1 MKIALERLIE
11 GIIATLRADVIP
23 NIPDAYARGQA
34 VGVIDLLNNI
44 VPKIEW
50 AREPLINAVAEKTA
64 LLSEI
69 TGLLPEVSTL
79 VRSGV
84 RSGEAQIISTAE
96 LSAERDRLDAAIC
109 EILAL
114 LGPQKPNRNA
124 GTREQALGLLKRHIH
139 DELVQQMKLTR
150 KPLFAEIASG
160 EDGNVAK

>member
-1 MKIALERLIE
+1 MRISLERLIE

-50 AREPLINAVAEKTA
+50 AHGPLIDTVAEKTA
-64 LLSEI
+64 LLSEVS
-69 TGLLPEVSTL
+69 GLLPEVSAL
-79 VRSGV
+79 V
-84 RSGEAQIISTAE
+84 RSGEAQTLSTAE

-109 EILAL
+109 EVLAL
-114 LGPQKPNRNA
+114 VGPQKSNGNS
-124 GTREQALGLLKRHIH
+124 TRQQVLGLLKRHIH

-160 EDGNVAK
+160 GDGSVPK

>member
-1 MKIALERLIE
+1 MKISLERLIE
-11 GIIATLRADVIP
+11 GTIATLRADVIP

-50 AREPLINAVAEKTA
+50 TREPLIDAVAEKTA
-64 LLSEI
+64 LLSEVS
-69 TGLLPEVSTL
+69 GLLPEVSAL
-79 VRSGV
+79 V

-109 EILAL
+109 EVLAL
-114 LGPQKPNRNA
+114 VGPQKSNGNS
-124 GTREQALGLLKRHIH
+124 GTRQQVLGLLKRHIH

-160 EDGNVAK
+160 GDGSVPK

>member
-1 MKIALERLIE
+1 MKIPLERLIE

-64 LLSEI
+64 LLREI
-69 TGLLPEVSTL
+69 SALLPEASTL
-79 VRSGV
+79 VRSGD
-84 RSGEAQIISTAE
+84 AQVISTAE
-96 LSAERDRLDAAIC
+96 LSAERDRLDAVIC

-114 LGPQKPNRNA
+114 VGPQKPSGDT
-124 GTREQALGLLKRHIH
+124 GTRHQVLGLLKRHIH
-139 DELVQQMKLTR
+139 DELLQQMKLTR

-160 EDGNVAK
+160 EDGKVAK

>member
-79 VRSGV
+79 VRSG
-84 RSGEAQIISTAE
+84 EAQIISTAE

-109 EILAL
+109 EILVL
-114 LGPQKPNRNA
+114 LGPQKPNRSA
-124 GTREQALGLLKRHIH
+124 GTREQVLGLLKRHIH

-160 EDGNVAK
+160 EDGNVPK